1 MYPRRGETPSGKRPE
16 FPNVCDARRR
26 TPRNFTISP
35 SCADPLPAR
44 MRHASKIQDATLQRT
59 RAARGNGNNDNN
71 NNRAREISVALPR
84 SWKVPFPLSSR
95 KKKRRNKSESFQE
108 SDGGYRDRLFYV
120 SLIFFLR
127 WNYENGGGRV
137 WI

>member
-1 MYPRRGETPSGKRPE
+1 
-16 FPNVCDARRR
+16 
-26 TPRNFTISP
+26 
-35 SCADPLPAR
+35 

-127 WNYENGGGRV
+127 WNYENGESLDLSFDFSERVFIRLYSNGGGRR
-137 WI
+137 I

>member
-1 MYPRRGETPSGKRPE
+1 MTRVAALPVILQ
-16 FPNVCDARRR
+16 F
-26 TPRNFTISP
+26 
-35 SCADPLPAR
+35 PLPARIRFLAR

-59 RAARGNGNNDNN
+59 RAARGNGNNDDNN
-71 NNRAREISVALPR
+71 NNRAWEISVALPH
-84 SWKVPFPLSSR
+84 SWKVPFPLSSSKR

-120 SLIFFLR
+120 SLIFFFR